1 MSNLV
6 LMALVGGVLLLQ
18 LVLVGALL
26 WHRFGTKLLLVN
38 YSMSGG
44 EGEGAWVVSCSS
56 FGRVRGPLTDAKLDF
71 LLDTFISAKRRDFP
85 DLTGWSLNGV
95 TVLDAAAPLPKE
107 E

>member
-1 MSNLV
+1 MILLRV
-6 LMALVGGVLLLQ
+6 VWLILLLQ

-56 FGRVRGPLTDAKLDF
+56 FG
-71 LLDTFISAKRRDFP
+71 
-85 DLTGWSLNGV
+85 
-95 TVLDAAAPLPKE
+95 
-107 E
+107 